1 MKVLYDSRI
10 LHCKQD
16 KESNHQTKQSHGFRQ
31 GKSQDGIGEQ
41 LLLQRW
47 VPSIADNET
56 AEHSPN
62 SSPGSSYSDCGS
74 SSSDELGSG
83 VNVPADSAGLEAPQ
97 CDLGEGA
104 LWHHSNT
111 ALCFELRPGQH
122 RGREGSVKSPGTS
135 TDLQQQQQHKFSYT
149 THKKPSTT

>member
-1 MKVLYDSRI
+1 MHARENK
-10 LHCKQD
+10 
-16 KESNHQTKQSHGFRQ
+16 
-31 GKSQDGIGEQ
+31 
-41 LLLQRW
+41 
-47 VPSIADNET
+47 PSIADNET

-83 VNVPADSAGLEAPQ
+83 INVPADNAGLEAPQ

-111 ALCFELRPGQH
+111 ALEEKRQH
-122 RGREGSVKSPGTS
+122 CQLSPLKTNAI
-135 TDLQQQQQHKFSYT
+135 T
-149 THKKPSTT
+149 